1 MCSMRWCGGRAS
13 SCSSTSAPPRSRRS
27 RAAPWT
33 RLRPLIARTAALI
46 NGTAAETADR
56 QGPQAAVDAI
66 FEPVNTAPDA
76 RAYPDRPFLAV
87 SAAIIRDG
95 RVLVARRAR
104 GPALGIWTMPGG
116 VVEAGET
123 LIEALVREIAEETA
137 MIVEPVAL
145 AGHREVVV
153 RDDDQRVSRHFVIM
167 CFATRWISGEPQ
179 LNEELAEARWLK
191 PEELAGLKT
200 TEGLAEIVAAAFER
214 MAAAG

>member
-1 MCSMRWCGGRAS
+1 M
-13 SCSSTSAPPRSRRS
+13 
-27 RAAPWT
+27 
-33 RLRPLIARTAALI
+33 
-46 NGTAAETADR
+46 
-56 QGPQAAVDAI
+56 
-66 FEPVNTAPDA
+66 NTVPDA

-104 GPALGIWTMPGG
+104 GPAYNIWTMPGG

-123 LIEALVREIAEETA
+123 LTEALIREIAEETA
-137 MIVEPVAL
+137 MVVEPVAL
-145 AGHREVVV
+145 AGYRDVVV
-153 RDDDQRVSRHFVIM
+153 RDDDKRVSRHFVIM

-191 PEELAGLKT
+191 PEELGGLKT
-200 TEGLAEIVAAAFER
+200 TEGLAEIVTAAFEQ

>member
-1 MCSMRWCGGRAS
+1 MN
-13 SCSSTSAPPRSRRS
+13 
-27 RAAPWT
+27 
-33 RLRPLIARTAALI
+33 TAA
-46 NGTAAETADR
+46 
-56 QGPQAAVDAI
+56 
-66 FEPVNTAPDA
+66 DA

-104 GPALGIWTMPGG
+104 GPAYGIWTMPGG

-123 LIEALVREIAEETA
+123 LTEALIREIAEETA

-191 PEELAGLKT
+191 PEELDGLKT
-200 TEGLAEIVAAAFER
+200 TEGLAEIIASAFER